1 MVNIVKEAG
10 YGIHLTLME
19 FCWILQKLSA
29 STQHPLRESE
39 AHHGHMGRVQVPSLN
54 AGINSG
60 GLIWIGPYRRETE
73 TSGNIVCSPMELSPL
88 CSVDKWRMQSRAISP
103 LAGGSDGSQGC
114 QMLSLFNRENNA
126 ETVFDSGQEI
136 YITVGVRKPVSAVTP
151 SKSAPADSHQDWH
164 RLTRKRDMCSAGGI
178 FVVPGINLDAMT
190 VTVELVSPPFSLV
203 PHDYP
208 LQLMVIMALS
218 GLFTQGLPRKTP
230 PNS

>member
-1 MVNIVKEAG
+1 MDICQLSPHSVAWLLAFMIGLSIVV
-10 YGIHLTLME
+10 
-19 FCWILQKLSA
+19 
-29 STQHPLRESE
+29 R
-39 AHHGHMGRVQVPSLN
+39 GRVQVPSLN

-136 YITVGVRKPVSAVTP
+136 YITVGVRKPV
-151 SKSAPADSHQDWH
+151 
-164 RLTRKRDMCSAGGI
+164 C
-178 FVVPGINLDAMT
+178 
-190 VTVELVSPPFSLV
+190 
-203 PHDYP
+203 
-208 LQLMVIMALS
+208 
-218 GLFTQGLPRKTP
+218 
-230 PNS
+230 